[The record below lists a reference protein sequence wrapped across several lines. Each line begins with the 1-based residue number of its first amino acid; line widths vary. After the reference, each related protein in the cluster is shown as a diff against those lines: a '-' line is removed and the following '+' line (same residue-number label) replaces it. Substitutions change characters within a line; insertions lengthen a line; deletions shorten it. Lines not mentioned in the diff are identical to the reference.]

1 MNSGTWRIVIIVAL
15 VVSGVAVLAN
25 GFVDQGAAVAQTASV
40 PAAPTATGTEGPT
53 QTDTPT
59 DEPTAA
65 ETPEPE
71 TRGVLIKV
79 FNGTDATGLAGE
91 VQVLLEGDGYV
102 APEDAADAP
111 IKGVKRTIVYY
122 RAGDNE
128 EQGRANAQYVSK
140 TYFNNKAR
148 VEVLSAAYEDE
159 VTNPVQLAI
168 VVGEDYAASTAV

>member
-1 MNSGTWRIVIIVAL
+1 VNSGTWRIVIIVAL
-15 VVSGVAVLAN
+15 VVTGVAVLAN
-25 GFVDQGAAVAQTASV
+25 GFADQGAAVAQTAPSGL
-40 PAAPTATGTEGPT
+40 PTSTGSAAPT

-59 DEPTAA
+59 DEPTPT

-111 IKGVKRTIVYY
+111 IKGVKRTIVDY
-122 RAGDNE
+122 RGGDNE

-140 TYFNNKAR
+140 TYFNNDAR

-168 VVGEDYAASTAV
+168 VVGEDYAATAAV